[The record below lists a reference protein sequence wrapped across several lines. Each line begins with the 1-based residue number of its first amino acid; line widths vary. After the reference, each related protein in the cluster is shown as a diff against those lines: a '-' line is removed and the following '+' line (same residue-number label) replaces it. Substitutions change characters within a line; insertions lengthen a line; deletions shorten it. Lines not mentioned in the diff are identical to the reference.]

1 MHTILILQVSYTNL
15 TLHVLMGTLKL
26 LTILEAHAHT
36 AESTLLM
43 NKSRIKRVEK
53 PFVDKNMK

>member
-1 MHTILILQVSYTNL
+1 MHMILILQVSYTNL
-15 TLHVLMGTLKL
+15 TLYVPIDTLKL
-26 LTILEAHAHT
+26 LAILEAHAHT
-36 AESTLLM
+36 AESTPLT